1 MMKFELH
8 NLKKYIAE
16 KFGVSVQNIGLFSSL
31 KEDIGLDKEQV
42 LLLIR
47 YTERFFGIRLNPKVY
62 LEKFEFMM
70 DLIYSVQL
78 KKYQEGSLSTLPIN

>member
-1 MMKFELH
+1 MKFELH
-8 NLKKYIAE
+8 ILKKYIAE

-47 YTERFFGIRLNPKVY
+47 YTERFFGIRLNPKVN

-78 KKYQEGSLSTLPIN
+78 KKYQERSLSALPIN

>member
-1 MMKFELH
+1 MKFELH
-8 NLKKYIAE
+8 ILKKYIAE

-47 YTERFFGIRLNPKVY
+47 YTERFFCIRLNPKVN

-70 DLIYSVQL
+70 DVIYSVQL
-78 KKYQEGSLSTLPIN
+78 KKYQEGSLSALPIN